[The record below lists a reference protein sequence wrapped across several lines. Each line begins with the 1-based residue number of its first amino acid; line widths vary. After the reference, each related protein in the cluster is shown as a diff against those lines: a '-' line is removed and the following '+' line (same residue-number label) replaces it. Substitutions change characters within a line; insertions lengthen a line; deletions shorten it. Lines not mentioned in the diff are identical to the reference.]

1 MPETTLIGQVTV
13 ATRLLYVLYLAI
25 ALLIALVLHEFAH
38 AFVAYRLGDHTPRMA
53 GRLSLDP
60 RRHADPFG
68 SLLLPGILL
77 LPRLFGAALFPVF
90 AYAKPQPLNPSN
102 LRNPDTHP
110 VVVAVAGI
118 VMNLLA
124 AFAFGA
130 LFRLAAAAGVDEVG
144 RFLHAG
150 LTVNLTFAVLHLVP
164 FPPLDGSRVLA
175 RFLSGRARDL
185 YMSWDPYGALFI
197 LVIFFIF
204 PGPIF
209 AFVRVIGGGIC
220 AMFGVTPCV

>member
-1 MPETTLIGQVTV
+1 MPEIGLIGQVSV
-13 ATRLLYVLYLAI
+13 AARLLYVLYLAI

-38 AFVAYRLGDHTPRMA
+38 AFVAYRLGDYTPRLS
-53 GRLSLDP
+53 GRMSLDP

-68 SLLLPGILL
+68 SVLLPGILL
-77 LPRLFGAALFPVF
+77 LPRIFGAALFPVF

-118 VMNLLA
+118 VMNLLL
-124 AFAFGA
+124 AFAFGG
-130 LFRLAAAAGVDEVG
+130 LFHLAAAAGLDELG

-150 LTVNLTFAVLHLVP
+150 LTVNITFAVLHLIP
-164 FPPLDGSRVLA
+164 FPPLDGSRILA
-175 RFLSGRARDL
+175 RFLSGRAREL
-185 YMSWDPYGALFI
+185 YLSWDPYGALFI

-209 AFVRVIGGGIC
+209 AFVRIVGGGIC
-220 AMFGVTPCV
+220 SMLGVSACV

>member
-1 MPETTLIGQVTV
+1 MSELFLIGQVNV

-38 AFVAYRLGDHTPRMA
+38 AFVAYRLGDHTSRFA

-68 SLLLPGILL
+68 TLLLPGILL

-118 VMNLLA
+118 VTNLVV
-124 AFAFGA
+124 AFAFGG
-130 LFRLAAAAGVDEVG
+130 LFRLAAAAQLDEVG

-150 LTVNLTFAVLHLVP
+150 LTVNLTFAVLHLIP
-164 FPPLDGSRVLA
+164 FPPLDGSRILA
-175 RFLSGRARDL
+175 RFLSGRAREL
-185 YMSWDPYGALFI
+185 YLSWDPYGALFI

-209 AFVRVIGGGIC
+209 AFVRVIAGGIC
-220 AMFGVTPCV
+220 GMFGVAVCV

>member
-1 MPETTLIGQVTV
+1 VPENILIGQVTV

-38 AFVAYRLGDHTPRMA
+38 AFVAYRLGDYTPRMA

-60 RRHADPFG
+60 RRHSDPFG
-68 SLLLPGILL
+68 TLLLPGILL

-118 VMNLLA
+118 VMNLLV
-124 AFAFGA
+124 AFVFGG
-130 LFRLAAAAGVDEVG
+130 LFRVAAAAGLTELG

-150 LTVNLTFAVLHLVP
+150 LTVNVTFAVLHLVP

-175 RFLSGRARDL
+175 RFLSGRAREL
-185 YMSWDPYGALFI
+185 YLSWEPYGALFI

-220 AMFGVTPCV
+220 SMLGVPSCV

>member
-1 MPETTLIGQVTV
+1 VPETFFIGQVTV

-25 ALLIALVLHEFAH
+25 SLLIALVVHEFAH
-38 AFVAYRLGDHTPRMA
+38 AFVASRLGDHTPRMA
-53 GRLSLDP
+53 GRLSLDL
-60 RRHADPFG
+60 RRHSDPFG
-68 SLLLPGILL
+68 TFLLPGILL

-118 VMNLLA
+118 VMNLLV
-124 AFAFGA
+124 AFAFGG
-130 LFRLAAAAGVDEVG
+130 LFRVAAAAGLDELG

-150 LTVNLTFAVLHLVP
+150 LTVNVTFAALHLVP

-175 RFLSGRARDL
+175 RFLSGRAREL
-185 YMSWDPYGALFI
+185 YLSWDPYGALFI

-209 AFVRVIGGGIC
+209 AFVRIIGGGIC
-220 AMFGVTPCV
+220 SMLGVSSCV

>member
-1 MPETTLIGQVTV
+1 MPDIFLIGQVTV
-13 ATRLLYVLYLAI
+13 AARLLYVLYLAI

-38 AFVAYRLGDHTPRMA
+38 AFVAYRLGDHTPRRS
-53 GRLSLDP
+53 GRMSLDP
-60 RRHADPFG
+60 RRHGDPFG
-68 SLLLPGILL
+68 SVLLPGILL

-110 VVVAVAGI
+110 VVIAVAGI
-118 VMNLLA
+118 VMNLLL
-124 AFAFGA
+124 AFAFAG
-130 LFRLAAAAGVDEVG
+130 LFHLASAAELEELG

-150 LTVNLTFAVLHLVP
+150 LTVNVTFAVLHLVP

-185 YMSWDPYGALFI
+185 YLSWDPYGALFI

-204 PGPIF
+204 PDIIF
-209 AFVRVIGGGIC
+209 AFVDVVGGGIC
-220 AMFGVTPCV
+220 RILGVEFCV